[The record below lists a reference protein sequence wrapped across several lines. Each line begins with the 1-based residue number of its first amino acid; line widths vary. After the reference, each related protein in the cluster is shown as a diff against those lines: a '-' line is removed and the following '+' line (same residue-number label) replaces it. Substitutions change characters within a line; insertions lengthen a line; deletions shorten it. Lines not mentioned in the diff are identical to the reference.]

1 MLADSDSFH
10 SLFQPAVIWIFIPV
24 TAIVASFWY
33 KIAEVRSR
41 NSLKQSM
48 VERGMSAQEIDQ
60 VLKA

>member
-1 MLADSDSFH
+1 MSDSSPFQ
-10 SLFQPAVIWIFIPV
+10 SLFHPAVIWVFIPV

-33 KIAEVRSR
+33 KIVEVRSR

>member
-1 MLADSDSFH
+1 MPAVSDSFQN
-10 SLFQPAVIWIFIPV
+10 LFRPEVIWVFIPV
-24 TAIVASFWY
+24 TAIVATFWY

-48 VERGMSAQEIDQ
+48 VERGMSAAEIDQ